1 MLLRGLVPGFNSLP
15 ANVRGIFFMLAST
28 ILFATSHGIIRH
40 VSVDIHPFEIAFF
53 RNMFGFLLLAPLILR
68 SHGGLLQTRRLPL
81 HLLRALLNAAAML
94 LFFMAL
100 ATAPLAEVTALG
112 FAAPVFATIL
122 AIPMLGEKVGIR
134 RWLAILAGFVGAMII
149 LRPGVQAISGGAMAA
164 FASAGIWAIVLI
176 LIKRLGRTES
186 ALTISAY
193 MVTLVM
199 PLSLIPALFVWTWPS
214 LSDIPWL
221 IAIGV
226 LGTIGQT
233 LVAQAL
239 KWGDAQVVMP
249 MEFIRLIWIAMIG
262 YVVFAEV
269 PTVFT
274 WIGSTIVVASASYI
288 AYRESRKSPGKD
300 QV

>member
-1 MLLRGLVPGFNSLP
+1 MPLRGLVQGFNGLP
-15 ANVRGIFFMLAST
+15 ANLRGMIFMLAST
-28 ILFATSHGIIRH
+28 VLFATAHGIIRYL
-40 VSVDIHPFEIAFF
+40 SADMHPFEIAFF

-81 HLLRALLNAAAML
+81 HMLRAVLNAAAML

-112 FAAPVFATIL
+112 FVAPVFATIL

-134 RWLAILAGFVGAMII
+134 RWLAILAGFAGAMII
-149 LRPGVQAISGGAMAA
+149 LRPGFQAVSSGAMAA
-164 FASAGIWAIVLI
+164 FASAGIWAFVLI
-176 LIKRLGRTES
+176 IIKRLGRTES

-199 PLSLIPALFVWTWPS
+199 PLSLIPALFVWTWPA
-214 LSDIPWL
+214 LTDIPWL

-226 LGTIGQT
+226 LSTIAQT
-233 LVAQAL
+233 LVAHAL
-239 KWGDAQVVMP
+239 KSGDAQVVMP
-249 MEFIRLIWIAMIG
+249 MEFFRLIWIATIG
-262 YVVFAEV
+262 YVVFAEL

-274 WIGSTIVVASASYI
+274 WIGSTIIVASASYI
-288 AYRESRKSPGKD
+288 AYRESRKSSGARQK
-300 QV
+300 